1 MNYYETKGINK
12 DEIRYK
18 KNYKNQNKN
27 YKDKNNSFVSFHL
40 FEKRK

>member
-1 MNYYETKGINK
+1 MTYYETNGINK
-12 DEIRYK
+12 DKIRYK

-27 YKDKNNSFVSFHL
+27 YRDKNNSFVSFHL